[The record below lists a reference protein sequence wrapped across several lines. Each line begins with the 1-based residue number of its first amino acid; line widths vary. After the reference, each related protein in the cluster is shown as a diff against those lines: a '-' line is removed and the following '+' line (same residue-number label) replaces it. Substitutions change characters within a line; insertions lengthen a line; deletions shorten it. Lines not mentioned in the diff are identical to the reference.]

1 MCIRDR
7 NFGDSDKFF
16 KSRPTSIPSADEK
29 LRHMITPEV
38 HPLTHEAAK
47 FVDEHVEQL
56 NDQTIDFVE
65 EWKEKL
71 SKHTILLYEL
81 NWFNKV
87 KCGWS
92 DDRWRP

>member
-1 MCIRDR
+1 MCIRD
-7 NFGDSDKFF
+7 S
-16 KSRPTSIPSADEK
+16 
-29 LRHMITPEV
+29 
-38 HPLTHEAAK
+38 
-47 FVDEHVEQL
+47 VEQL

-71 SKHTILLYEL
+71 SKDTILQYEL
-81 NWFNKV
+81 NWLQQSQK